1 MKSASASESR
11 ESSLRQRE
19 HHSPWQLL
27 SALFGALPNVLLL
40 PSHEDVGSLSH
51 LFLVT

>member
-1 MKSASASESR
+1 MKSTSANESR
-11 ESSLRQRE
+11 EPSLRQRVR
-19 HHSPWQLL
+19 HSPWQLL
-27 SALFGALPNVLLL
+27 SAFFGTLPNVLLL